1 LPELEK
7 PETVYAKRRWLLR
20 EHEAIQFR
28 ESKGQNR
35 DCGGQSCRADP
46 RRLSPELGEEYLRK
60 RNALLDLK
68 YKREAMLLA
77 RDRDQLIERELVLHQ
92 LAYLMIP
99 LRQKILGIPSKLGN
113 RFGNCEVPV
122 REVADF
128 CRTLVHEAL
137 TEVSNLPLTVSD
149 PHWLKKAE
157 DWLEKSE
164 SKD

>member
-1 LPELEK
+1 MALKGARSDPVQGIKGSKPRLRQPK
-7 PETVYAKRRWLLR
+7 LLRRPETAESAK
-20 EHEAIQFR
+20 
-28 ESKGQNR
+28 
-35 DCGGQSCRADP
+35 
-46 RRLSPELGEEYLRK
+46 LGEECLRK

-77 RDRDQLIERELVLHQ
+77 RDRDQLIERELVEHQ

-113 RFGNCEVPV
+113 RFGNREVPV

-128 CRTLVHEAL
+128 CRALVHEAL

-157 DWLEKSE
+157 DWLERLE
-164 SKD
+164 SKDY

>member
-1 LPELEK
+1 MAFKGARSDPVQGIKGSKPRLRRPKLPRR
-7 PETVYAKRRWLLR
+7 PETA
-20 EHEAIQFR
+20 
-28 ESKGQNR
+28 ES
-35 DCGGQSCRADP
+35 A
-46 RRLSPELGEEYLRK
+46 ELGEEYLRK

-77 RDRDQLIERELVLHQ
+77 RDRDQLIERELVQHQ

-99 LRQKILGIPSKLGN
+99 LRQKILGIPFKLGN
-113 RFGNCEVPV
+113 RFGNREVPV

-149 PHWLKKAE
+149 PHWLEKAE
-157 DWLEKSE
+157 DWMETSE
-164 SKD
+164 GKGASL

>member
-1 LPELEK
+1 
-7 PETVYAKRRWLLR
+7 
-20 EHEAIQFR
+20 
-28 ESKGQNR
+28 
-35 DCGGQSCRADP
+35 
-46 RRLSPELGEEYLRK
+46 
-60 RNALLDLK
+60 
-68 YKREAMLLA
+68 MLLA
-77 RDRDQLIERELVLHQ
+77 HDRDQLIERGLVEHR

-113 RFGNCEVPV
+113 HFGNREVPV

-157 DWLEKSE
+157 DWRESSE
-164 SKD
+164 NFWQRSSSALKRFFAYMSVAKAHSRAFIPTKAMTTAFGIPASLSKETAV

>member
-1 LPELEK
+1 MALKGVRSDPVQGVKGSKPRLRRPKLPRR
-7 PETVYAKRRWLLR
+7 PETPESAK
-20 EHEAIQFR
+20 
-28 ESKGQNR
+28 
-35 DCGGQSCRADP
+35 
-46 RRLSPELGEEYLRK
+46 LGEEYLRK

>member
-1 LPELEK
+1 MAFKGARSDPVQGTKGSKPRLRRPKLPRR
-7 PETVYAKRRWLLR
+7 PETAESAK
-20 EHEAIQFR
+20 
-28 ESKGQNR
+28 
-35 DCGGQSCRADP
+35 
-46 RRLSPELGEEYLRK
+46 LGEEYLRK

-77 RDRDQLIERELVLHQ
+77 RDRDQLIERGLVEHQ

-113 RFGNCEVPV
+113 RFGNREVPV

-128 CRTLVHEAL
+128 CRTLVNQAL
-137 TEVSNLPLTVSD
+137 SEVSNLPLTVSD

>member
-1 LPELEK
+1 MAFKGARSDPVQGVKGSKPRLRRSKLPRR
-7 PETVYAKRRWLLR
+7 PETAESAK
-20 EHEAIQFR
+20 
-28 ESKGQNR
+28 
-35 DCGGQSCRADP
+35 
-46 RRLSPELGEEYLRK
+46 LGEEYLRK

-77 RDRDQLIERELVLHQ
+77 RDRAQLIERELVLHQ

-113 RFGNCEVPV
+113 HFGDHEVPV
-122 REVADF
+122 REVVDYV
-128 CRTLVHEAL
+128 RTLAHSAL
-137 TEVSNLPLTVSD
+137 TEVSILPLTVSD

-164 SKD
+164 GMD